1 MFHSKRT
8 LQAIAAGFA
17 IPLIFA
23 SSASA
28 MTLKGD
34 AQEYNLFLFE
44 DWEQK
49 GGDVEGRAAVGGNAT
64 LQNVGVGDRL
74 PDSDGSENHLVV
86 GGDLNYNGGQV
97 FGGNAVVGGSA
108 SGVNYDCGG
117 CSTESGEPIDF
128 EAAEAEYRELSD
140 YLYSLEETGSQNV
153 VSGSNQ
159 LQLTGSGTG
168 THVFNVDLNN
178 IKEIFLD
185 ASSLSDLVVIN
196 VQNSGAYASQITSM
210 FHTEANSDSSK
221 WENVIWNFNQATE
234 LDLRNLSWRGTI
246 LAPDAHL
253 KLQSGNIEGQTIA
266 KSASLNNW
274 SGEFHN
280 YSFNGKLPDIEHTP
294 VVEVTPPIPVEVPE
308 PSVLLGLGGVGLM
321 ALKRARQLQRQEAA
335 A

>member
-1 MFHSKRT
+1 
-8 LQAIAAGFA
+8 
-17 IPLIFA
+17 
-23 SSASA
+23 
-28 MTLKGD
+28 MTLTGA

-49 GGDVEGRAAVGGNAT
+49 GGDVEGRAAIGGNAT

-74 PDSDGSENHLVV
+74 ANTDGSDNHLVV
-86 GGDLNYNGGQV
+86 GGNLSYNGGQV

-108 SGVNYDCGG
+108 SGVNYNCGG
-117 CSTESGEPIDF
+117 CSTQSGEPIDF
-128 EAAEAEYRELSD
+128 ETAAAEYRALSN
-140 YLYSLEETGSQNV
+140 YLYGLEETGSQNL

-159 LQLTGSGTG
+159 LQLTGAGTG

-178 IKEIFLD
+178 VREIFLD
-185 ASSLSDLVVIN
+185 ASSSSELVVIN
-196 VQNSGAYASQITSM
+196 VQNTGEFINQITSM
-210 FHTEANSDSSK
+210 FHAEANSDSTK

-246 LAPDAHL
+246 LAPNAHL
-253 KLQSGNIEGQTIA
+253 KLQAGNIEGQTIA

-294 VVEVTPPIPVEVPE
+294 VVEVVYNSPVEVPE
-308 PSVLLGLGGVGLM
+308 PSALLGLGAIGF
-321 ALKRARQLQRQEAA
+321 ALKKARRHQLQQAKA
-335 A
+335 